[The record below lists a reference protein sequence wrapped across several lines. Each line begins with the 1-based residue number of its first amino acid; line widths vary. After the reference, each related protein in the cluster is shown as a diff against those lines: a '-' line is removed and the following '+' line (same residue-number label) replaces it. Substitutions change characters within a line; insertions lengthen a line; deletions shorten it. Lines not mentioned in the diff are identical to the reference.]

1 MDVKYKW
8 VKEQVARC
16 IVEPVY
22 ISTTEMVADGLTKPL
37 VMEKHARF
45 LELLNL
51 QPLPKDLTST

>member
-22 ISTTEMVADGLTKPL
+22 VSTTEMVADGLTKPL
-37 VMEKHARF
+37 VMEKHA
-45 LELLNL
+45 
-51 QPLPKDLTST
+51 